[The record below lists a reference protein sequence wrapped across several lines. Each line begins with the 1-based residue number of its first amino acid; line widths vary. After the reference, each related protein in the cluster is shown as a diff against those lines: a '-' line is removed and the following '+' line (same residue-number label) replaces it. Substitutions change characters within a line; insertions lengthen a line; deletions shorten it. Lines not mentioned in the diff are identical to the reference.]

1 MDKAKQ
7 EQIKANEAQQLLDN
21 RMFKEM
27 MDALKQDLFIKFQ
40 RVKWNEVKEMLEVKR
55 TLKNLNNM
63 EVYLNRI
70 VTTGKMNHKL

>member
-40 RVKWNEVKEMLEVKR
+40 RVKWNEVKEMLEIKR

>member
-7 EQIKANEAQQLLDN
+7 EQIKATEAQQLLDN

-40 RVKWNEVKEMLEVKR
+40 RVKWNEVKEMLEIKR

-63 EVYLNRI
+63 EVYLSRI